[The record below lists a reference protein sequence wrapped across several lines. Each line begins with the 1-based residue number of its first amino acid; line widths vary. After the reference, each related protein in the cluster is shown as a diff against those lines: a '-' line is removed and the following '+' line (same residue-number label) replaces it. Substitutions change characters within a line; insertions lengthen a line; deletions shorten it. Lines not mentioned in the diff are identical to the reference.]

1 MSFSARLAE
10 LAETAFTVTVSAFAT
25 AITAVSVVQ
34 IIFVFI
40 SVGFILL
47 TFYARPIRT
56 KKQAVKMLI
65 YLLAGLSICC
75 MTVWIYLKTQAS

>member
-1 MSFSARLAE
+1 MAFSSRLGE

-34 IIFVFI
+34 IIFVLI

-56 KKQAVKMLI
+56 KKQAAKMLI

-75 MTVWIYLKTQAS
+75 MTVWIYWIF